1 MCVQS
6 YHLQI
11 LALRSPF
18 SNHWSFYFFFLLYWL
33 GSLLSRNDG
42 GQYLHLI
49 PDPRR
54 KTLTVWSLCLV
65 IIGFFFQDGL
75 SQSKLPYVPRILRVL
90 LLMNGY
96 SIWLKAFSA
105 AFWPSPMAQWVKNL
119 PAMQETRMCIQCL
132 GREVPLEEEMAAHS
146 SILAW
151 KIPWTEE
158 PGGLQPVGSHR
169 VGHDWLWWGNV
180 HTLHLF

>member
-1 MCVQS
+1 MVSKIFKKSTFINLILLIYLYILLDFVCVQS

-54 KTLTVWSLCLV
+54 KTLTV
-65 IIGFFFQDGL
+65 
-75 SQSKLPYVPRILRVL
+75 
-90 LLMNGY
+90 
-96 SIWLKAFSA
+96 
-105 AFWPSPMAQWVKNL
+105 
-119 PAMQETRMCIQCL
+119 
-132 GREVPLEEEMAAHS
+132 
-146 SILAW
+146 
-151 KIPWTEE
+151 
-158 PGGLQPVGSHR
+158 
-169 VGHDWLWWGNV
+169 
-180 HTLHLF
+180 